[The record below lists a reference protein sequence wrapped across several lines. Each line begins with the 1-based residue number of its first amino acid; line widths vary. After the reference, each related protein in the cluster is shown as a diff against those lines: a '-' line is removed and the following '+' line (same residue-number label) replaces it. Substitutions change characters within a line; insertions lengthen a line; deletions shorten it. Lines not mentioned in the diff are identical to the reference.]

1 MEHRW
6 YRRVRANTDV
16 LLYHNAEAV
25 ARRRLTNLSLNGML
39 VQPGCI
45 EFCRNTTLEVEFE
58 LRLSAK
64 VVRCRIPVLVTHS
77 SYRGTGL
84 MFEALD
90 RECSDLLRRYLSQ
103 SEATQTRRAASR
115 LF

>member
-16 LLYHNAEAV
+16 LLYHNTQPI
-25 ARRRLTNLSLNGML
+25 ARRRLTNLSLNGMF

-45 EFCRNTTLEVEFE
+45 EFCRNTTLEVDFE
-58 LRLSAK
+58 LSFMGK
-64 VVRCRIPVLVTHS
+64 TERCRIPALVTHS
-77 SYRGTGL
+77 SYRGMGL

-90 RECSDLLRRYLSQ
+90 RQCSERLRRYLTQ
-103 SEATQTRRAASR
+103 GEAVPTRRAANH
-115 LF
+115 F